1 MYQTASENDYFVA
14 TNNGAGYLNPQFLLP
29 EVKDKAYAAKTI
41 PDGLDAWVDYCSDLF
56 IQYDLSMI
64 PFFNPNWLQTPTKGS
79 TLYRVLQASLAFAP
93 DGFGFYNWGTPGIVD
108 IEGTPMLTT
117 LDGAN
122 NLATADGVYQ
132 NLLGYLTDSARLKR
146 DQNMLLIREIIVDPA
161 AIVKAVER
169 VKDEHPEI
177 NFEVVDPYTF
187 YEVAAER
194 MN

>member
-1 MYQTASENDYFVA
+1 MI
-14 TNNGAGYLNPQFLLP
+14 GALL
-29 EVKDKAYAAKTI
+29 T
-41 PDGLDAWVDYCSDLF
+41 CDL
-56 IQYDLSMI
+56 
-64 PFFNPNWLQTPTKGS
+64 T
-79 TLYRVLQASLAFAP
+79 FAP
-93 DGFGFYNWGTPGIVD
+93 DGFGFYNWGTTGIVD

-161 AIVKAVER
+161 ALLKAVER

-177 NFEVVDPYTF
+177 KFEVVDPYTF

-194 MN
+194 MH